1 MPIEDKSD
9 WTFKE
14 EIVDYGYQFCRKGL
28 FSVKNWEVSRY
39 SETFSNL
46 SIKTPELPLFIEK
59 VHQKMKLV
67 KFLST

>member
-1 MPIEDKSD
+1 MPIEGKSN

-14 EIVDYGYQFCRKGL
+14 EIVDCCYELCRKEL

-39 SETFSNL
+39 LETFSNL
-46 SIKTPELPLFIEK
+46 SIKTPELSLFKEK

-67 KFLST
+67 KFLSI